1 MVRRTDDIEWVSF
14 DALLVCCLL
23 AFFTWLF
30 GMIGRKPFGAWP
42 AAFFVGLLPIA
53 LVCSG
58 MIGYLEFV
66 RGR

>member
-1 MVRRTDDIEWVSF
+1 MGF
-14 DALLVCCLL
+14 LDALLVCCLL

-30 GMIGRKPFGAWP
+30 GMIRRKPFGAWP
-42 AAFFVGLLPIA
+42 AAFFVGLLLIV